1 MAKKKLDLI
10 DIYGSDNVAEML
22 DQEQRDHIGMRVCE
36 HFDIDKASRADDDK
50 VIGLAMDVAKQV
62 MKTKNTPWPN
72 ASNVK
77 YPLITTAAIQFG
89 ARAYPE
95 VIRNDKV
102 ILSRILGKDPDGSKD
117 MIGQIIEDHMNFQLL
132 VEDPEWEGELDRLLP
147 CLSIVG
153 TVFKKTYWDEI
164 ERRNRSLTCAPGE
177 VVVNTNIKS
186 IETARRITHVLPMY
200 LNDIISRIRY
210 DMFCDEEELLRGEY
224 GDGETAL
231 DDMTEQQDVLE
242 QHCYL
247 DLDEDGYEEPYIV
260 TVHYKTRKV
269 LRIFARFE
277 LANIELNKKGK
288 VCHITPTHY
297 FTDFHFIPS
306 PDGSFHSIGYGH
318 LLYPINEV
326 VNTAA
331 NQLINAG
338 TASNMQSGFLGRG
351 FKKESGSMFLTPG
364 EWKPV
369 DVIGD
374 DLGKNIVPLP
384 TRDPSSVLFQVMET
398 MIQAGKEVASVTD
411 IMQGQQPAQN
421 VPATTVLALIEQS
434 LKVYSAIQKRLYR
447 SLRKEFSKLYD
458 LNRRYLEEGYEF
470 SKVGQTMQV
479 SKALYQ
485 NNYVDIIPVS
495 DPAIS
500 SDAQRMA
507 RAKALLEIIPTVSHT
522 GGQIIIKNWLE
533 ALKTP
538 DSQIDQIM
546 QQDPQAPSPQQA
558 EAALK
563 DKELQIH
570 QSKIM
575 MQHEQKAHDAADKA
589 QQTESQIALNQQ
601 LAAESEARI
610 DHMRA
615 QDVIAQEALKNDNI
629 QAHVGLA
636 IDAVNKM
643 DDLQEEHATAL
654 KKAAKDSLNG

>member
-22 DQEQRDHIGMRVCE
+22 DQEQRDRIGMRVCE

-563 DKELQIH
+563 DKELQIQ